1 MLYGM
6 KTPKEV
12 AALIEAAVAQGWTF
26 KQRSKETH
34 GALYSPDGKT
44 IVPFGGSY
52 GDHRAIKNL
61 KSALRRAGVKLDGC
75 ASMPPAHL
83 SIMERVAYAKYLRR
97 RQRLL
102 GG

>member
-1 MLYGM
+1 M
-6 KTPKEV
+6 KTPKEIS
-12 AALIEAAVAQGWTF
+12 ALIAAAVAQGWTL

-44 IVPFGGSY
+44 IVPFGGSF

-61 KSALRRAGVKLDGC
+61 KAALRRAGVKLDGLMD
-75 ASMPPAHL
+75 ARPAHL

-97 RQRLL
+97 RQRLF